1 MNDWLA
7 IHKANITRLLTP
19 MKVPAMRR
27 DLDKPENIHWL
38 IRNLGIN
45 NSGHEDYKVTIA
57 KLVSLNGL
65 MVRPMSDVLL
75 PRWNDTLI
83 YIYPQLDYIVDP
95 LWTIPNVSWKGLAE
109 HCGRWE
115 CCSLLDVSAEDE
127 EGGL

>member
-1 MNDWLA
+1 MNDLLA
-7 IHKANITRLLTP
+7 IPKANITRLLTP
-19 MKVPAMRR
+19 MEIPAMRR

-83 YIYPQLDYIVDP
+83 YPQVD
-95 LWTIPNVSWKGLAE
+95 WKDL
-109 HCGRWE
+109 
-115 CCSLLDVSAEDE
+115 
-127 EGGL
+127 

>member
-27 DLDKPENIHWL
+27 DLDKPENILWL
-38 IRNLGIN
+38 IRNLGIR
-45 NSGHEDYKVTIA
+45 NSSHEDYRHTMT
-57 KLVSLNGL
+57 KLFSLNGL

-109 HCGRWE
+109 HCGYWE

>member
-1 MNDWLA
+1 MNDWTA
-7 IHKANITRLLTP
+7 IPKANITRLFTP
-19 MKVPAMRR
+19 MEVPAMRR

-83 YIYPQLDYIVDP
+83 YPQLD
-95 LWTIPNVSWKGLAE
+95 WKDL
-109 HCGRWE
+109 
-115 CCSLLDVSAEDE
+115 
-127 EGGL
+127 